1 MRWSDL
7 MVKNKETLKYALRL
21 RASHLAERINDYAMA
36 ERLGKNPWFDS
47 PEELELAEKELE
59 EILSQLREL
68 ENGTSRHV
76 SHNRRSSTR
85 RPRTLNA

>member
-1 MRWSDL
+1 MA
-7 MVKNKETLKYALRL
+7 KNREALKYALRL

-59 EILSQLREL
+59 EILSQIKEL
-68 ENGTSRHV
+68 ENGAARRTT
-76 SHNRRSSTR
+76 HNRRSPHRS
-85 RPRTLNA
+85 RTLNA

>member
-1 MRWSDL
+1 
-7 MVKNKETLKYALRL
+7 MVKNRETLKYALWL
-21 RASHLAERINDYAMA
+21 RAGHLAERINDYAMA

-68 ENGTSRHV
+68 ESGATRRI
-76 SHNRRSSTR
+76 SHNRRSTR